1 MKPTHSPLFNTG
13 LLINGEWCASSD
25 NTRFAVTNPAT
36 GDVIHQVADA
46 TPADAIRAI
55 NAAAQAQPLWAA
67 KTALERSNLLRRWFA
82 LLQEHQEPLA
92 QLLTLEQG
100 KPLAEARGEIA
111 YGASY
116 LEWFAE
122 EAKRIYGDVIAP
134 PENDKRILVTKQAV
148 GVVGTITPWNFPNA
162 MLARKL
168 APALAAGCTV
178 VAKPAAETPFSAL
191 ALGYLALQAGIPAGV
206 INILPST
213 RAQQIGEELTS
224 NPRVQKISFTGS
236 TAVGKQ
242 LIGQSA
248 STVKRVTLELGGNAP
263 FLVFDDADLDA
274 AVAGAMLSK
283 FRNAG
288 QTCVCANR
296 FYVQE
301 GIYEAFTDKLAIA
314 MEQLKIGNG
323 SDEAVTLGPL
333 ISARAQEKVGALL
346 EDALNRGA
354 RIRYQAK
361 MDAELSA
368 GYFFPPTLLVDVPTE
383 ARLSCEEIFGPV
395 AALIRFSTE
404 EQAIQLANDSEYGLA
419 AYAFTKNSARIKR
432 LSDELQTGMLGI
444 NTGVI
449 SNAMAPFGGIKQS
462 GFGREGSRYGLDDY
476 LNIKYTCESFS

>member
-36 GDVIHQVADA
+36 GDVIHEVADA
-46 TPADAIRAI
+46 TPADATRAI

-148 GVVGTITPWNFPNA
+148 GVVATITPWNFPNA

-242 LIGQSA
+242 LIAQSA
-248 STVKRVTLELGGNAP
+248 STVKHITLELGGNAP

-301 GIYEAFTDKLAIA
+301 GIYETFTDKLAIA